1 MGVSRTRSK
10 TDLGIPR
17 AGLLL
22 CIAIG
27 VLSGCSVGGTVR
39 VASVEAGASLEPQV
53 TLVAFRPLGRGQI
66 DLYMTDLTRE
76 QLDPAVPL
84 EELSGS
90 LVHVRM
96 FIRPRAGKTPIDST
110 ATNATIR
117 HVVLSGGAIGVYGGG
132 GFLFPRSSRTSD
144 PFTGRMRGATLV
156 LTDRTPNFVDPLGP
170 STMSLSVR
178 APRDD
183 ALAALIAARLDESL
197 ERFGP

>member
-1 MGVSRTRSK
+1 MDVTRTRSK
-10 TDLGIPR
+10 TDLGVSR
-17 AGLLL
+17 AGPLL
-22 CIAIG
+22 CVA
-27 VLSGCSVGGTVR
+27 VLALSGCSVGGTVR
-39 VASVEAGASLEPQV
+39 VASVEAGTSLQPQV

-76 QLDPAVPL
+76 QLDPAVAL

-110 ATNATIR
+110 ATNVTIR

-144 PFTGRMRGATLV
+144 AFIGRMRGATLV
-156 LTDRTPNFVDPLGP
+156 LTDRTPNFIDPLGP

-178 APRDD
+178 APRDE

>member
-10 TDLGIPR
+10 TDLAISR
-17 AGLLL
+17 AGLFL
-22 CIAIG
+22 CIAVV
-27 VLSGCSVGGTVR
+27 VLCGCSAGGTVR

-76 QLDPAVPL
+76 QLDPAVAL

-156 LTDRTPNFVDPLGP
+156 LTDRTANFVDPLGP